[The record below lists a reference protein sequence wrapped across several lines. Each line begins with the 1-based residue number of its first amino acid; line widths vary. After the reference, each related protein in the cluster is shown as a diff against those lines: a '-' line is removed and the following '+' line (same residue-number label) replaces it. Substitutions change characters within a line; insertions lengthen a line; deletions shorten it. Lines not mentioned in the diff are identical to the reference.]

1 MADNHWDERYDGV
14 RHEDQVPA
22 PELPNDLM
30 NLVNG
35 ISNAAMESQG
45 PPSEEE
51 IEKAVRREQERAE
64 RKADY
69 EVDKWEAAQQGI
81 SVGELRQRRYE
92 EEKNGTT
99 EPQQFAQEAVEPEA
113 EPDKDP
119 IEEMVDLLKQIAQDV
134 SDIKDQMNE
143 EVEGDAHG

>member
-1 MADNHWDERYDGV
+1 MADNHWDERYDDV

-35 ISNAAMESQG
+35 ISNAAMDSQG
-45 PPSEEE
+45 PPSEAE

-69 EVDKWEAAQQGI
+69 EVDKWEAAQQDI
-81 SVGELRQRRYE
+81 SVGELRQRRHE
-92 EEKNGTT
+92 KEKNGTT